1 MMCHARIIL
10 PRTIHLS
17 KRLVISSNPISGI
30 DCVAN
35 DINGDE
41 RERKRVFKN
50 HMSRD
55 FEITRLLLV
64 GWMMSF
70 CLSGW

>member
-1 MMCHARIIL
+1 MICHARIIL

-17 KRLVISSNPISGI
+17 KRLVISSNPIGGI

-35 DINGDE
+35 QIIGDSRM
-41 RERKRVFKN
+41 REFFRSTWPETLKSRVG
-50 HMSRD
+50 
-55 FEITRLLLV
+55 LV

-70 CLSGW
+70 CLPGW

>member
-1 MMCHARIIL
+1 MISMMCHARIIL

-41 RERKRVFKN
+41 RERGKEFLKITCPETLKSRVCCWL
-50 HMSRD
+50 D
-55 FEITRLLLV
+55 
-64 GWMMSF
+64 G
-70 CLSGW
+70 